1 MQSPIDLVSQS
12 LKIAPSLGEL
22 KRDYSSAPAVLHKG
36 HFISVKW
43 KGDAGQININGTYYK
58 LVQCHWHT
66 PSEHTFNGSS
76 YALELHMVHIS
87 SDKKKAVIGIVY
99 KYGRPD
105 AFLTRLS
112 PYIKSLGEKEE
123 EIEIKNV
130 NPGMVKFGSR
140 KYYRYIGSL
149 TTPPC
154 TEGVIWTIVKKVRT
168 VSREQ
173 VRALKEKVEDG
184 FEKNARPIQ
193 PLNGRAV
200 WLFRP

>member
-1 MQSPIDLVSQS
+1 
-12 LKIAPSLGEL
+12 
-22 KRDYSSAPAVLHKG
+22 
-36 HFISVKW
+36 
-43 KGDAGQININGTYYK
+43 
-58 LVQCHWHT
+58 
-66 PSEHTFNGSS
+66 
-76 YALELHMVHIS
+76 MVHIS

-105 AFLTRLS
+105 AFLTRVWYYSSAIHWSSPYSSDVNFLFLSLLQLS

-154 TEGVIWTIVKKVRT
+154 TEGVIWTIVKKVT
-168 VSREQ
+168 
-173 VRALKEKVEDG
+173 
-184 FEKNARPIQ
+184 
-193 PLNGRAV
+193 
-200 WLFRP
+200 